1 MIHIQRLLVDGVIE
15 LIETYYRVRNMFR
28 KKPKPSLIAFN
39 VFWCTDSEWMDRLV
53 AYRQLELW
61 TDK

>member
-1 MIHIQRLLVDGVIE
+1 MIHIQRMFCDVVIE
-15 LIETYYRVRNMFR
+15 AIEAYYRLRNMFR
-28 KKPKPSLIAFN
+28 KKPKPSLIASN